1 MGDGASWRN
10 SMIDTYGMR
19 GGEIALAREVWFTVV
34 RDADA
39 IQRGKV
45 PDSYRNDMMAVK
57 GALSTGRIPGQTLQ
71 RARES
76 VEEFLHHPDNLED
89 RRRWAE
95 LGFDC
100 EPDELAKRVPSTEN
114 REGVGGCRE
123 RQSSGL

>member
-57 GALSTGRIPGQTLQ
+57 GALSTGRIPGQTLS

-76 VEEFLHHPDNLED
+76 VDEFLHHPDNLED
-89 RRRWAE
+89 RRLWAE
-95 LGFDC
+95 LGFDM
-100 EPDELAKRVPSTEN
+100 EPDVLAQRVPK
-114 REGVGGCRE
+114 VGGA
-123 RQSSGL
+123 